1 MGVRRVGAVVVAL
14 VATTAGCTQGVT
26 TDGPEAGVTGE
37 VTSAPG
43 SVSSTRPPTSVV
55 ETTSLPAPVAV
66 SSTSAPVATSVTV
79 TTSVTLTTA
88 APRTFA
94 EEFTSAL
101 APIDVSVLGVPVSVP
116 ARDSVARLWLLVGRP
131 PTADE
136 LRTAVTAAVRDGV
149 PLDALATL
157 LLHSPDGAVALPDA
171 SPELFVAELYEGV
184 LGREGEPDEVAAWV
198 GGLGRGMSA
207 GDVAVGFAES
217 PEAVR
222 RTGTAAHEALP
233 AIAVDGAAR
242 SVSDS
247 VLRLYVG
254 LLVRL
259 PTTDE
264 LARDV
269 DRYTGGEPLSAIADD
284 LLQSAEYRDR
294 RRDGDPASVL
304 AGLFDDVLDS
314 HPPQSIVSGWA
325 NQLEDG
331 ASAGQ
336 VAAAFTE
343 SAAVV
348 ARTGT
353 TAPLAP
359 VVPATSRG
367 PVTIIPGTDVLAV
380 GDSIMLGAA
389 SALQRQFPGIAVDA
403 EVGRQ
408 FSEGVSIVRTLSDL
422 GTIPGTVIV
431 HLGTNGTVS
440 PQRCD
445 DLMDLLAGKRVVLV
459 NVHVPRPWEAPNND
473 VLADCAA
480 RHGAVIVD
488 WHTNATG
495 LAPDGYHVNA
505 SGVEAYT
512 QLIAAAIEKIR

>member
-1 MGVRRVGAVVVAL
+1 MTAVVAAL
-14 VATTAGCTQGVT
+14 VATMTACTQGT
-26 TDGPEAGVTGE
+26 TDVSDAGETEE
-37 VTSAPG
+37 VTSAPV
-43 SVSSTRPPTSVV
+43 SVSSTLPPSSVV
-55 ETTSLPAPVAV
+55 QTTPPPEPVAV
-66 SSTSAPVATSVTV
+66 SSTSAPTVTPVTV
-79 TTSVTLTTA
+79 TSPVSTVT
-88 APRTFA
+88 PRTLA
-94 EEFTSAL
+94 EQFTSAL
-101 APIDVSVLGVPVSVP
+101 APIEVSVLGVPVSVP

-157 LLHSPDGAVALPDA
+157 LLHSPDGSVAPPDA
-171 SPELFVAELYEGV
+171 SPELFVAELYEGM

-247 VLRLYVG
+247 VLRLYLG

-259 PTTDE
+259 PTADE

-284 LLQSAEYRDR
+284 ILHTEEYRDR
-294 RRDGDPASVL
+294 RPDGDPASVL

-325 NQLEDG
+325 SQLEHGD
-331 ASAGQ
+331 SAGQ
-336 VAAAFTE
+336 VAAAFTD

-359 VVPATSRG
+359 AVPATSPG
-367 PVTIIPGTDVLAV
+367 SVAIIPGTDVLAV

-389 SALQRQFPGIAVDA
+389 SALRRQFPGIAIDA

-408 FSEGVSIVRTLSDL
+408 FSEGVSIVRTLSVL
-422 GTIPGTVIV
+422 GTIPHTVIV
-431 HLGTNGTVS
+431 HLGTNGSVS
-440 PQRCD
+440 PQRCEE
-445 DLMDLLAGKRVVLV
+445 LMNLLAGKRVVLV
-459 NVHVPRPWEAPNND
+459 NVHVPRPWEAPNNE
-473 VLADCAA
+473 VLAACAA
-480 RHGAVIVD
+480 RHNATIVD
-488 WHTNATG
+488 WHTYAVG
-495 LAPDGYHVNA
+495 LAPDGYHLGG
-505 SGVEAYT
+505 SGTDNYAT
-512 QLIAAAIEKIR
+512 LIAAAVPA